1 MSGVQMAT
9 RWLAPLAVALI
20 ISGARPTLAA
30 PPAVDPD
37 PWWGKDKALHFGLS
51 AGVAG
56 AGYGLSALGTE
67 DIRVRVAFGAGAG
80 IVVGAAK
87 ELFDLAGLG
96 HPSWKDFT
104 WDVIGTALG
113 VGISVSIDLIVR
125 AALARPVAA
134 R

>member
-30 PPAVDPD
+30 DPD

-67 DIRVRVAFGAGAG
+67 DIRVRIAFGAGAG